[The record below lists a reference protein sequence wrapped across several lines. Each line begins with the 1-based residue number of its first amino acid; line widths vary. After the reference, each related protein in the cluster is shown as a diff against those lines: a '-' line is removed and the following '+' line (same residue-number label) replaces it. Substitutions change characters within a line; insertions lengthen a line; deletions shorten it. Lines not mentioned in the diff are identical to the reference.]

1 MTRHG
6 VEVNIN
12 KDDENFAPRQPNT
25 PVDDVEAKGK

>member
-12 KDDENFAPRQPNT
+12 KDDETFALHGNLT
-25 PVDDVEAKGK
+25 LYDVEAKGK